1 LCGVGGIRFP
11 LLTNESADMVM
22 LPLPRDVRAP
32 ESMTRAM
39 GAFLAV
45 ELITAG

>member
-1 LCGVGGIRFP
+1 VGGIRFP
-11 LLTNESADMVM
+11 LLTNESADAFMP
-22 LPLPRDVRAP
+22 PLPRDVGAP

-45 ELITAG
+45 ELITAR

>member
-1 LCGVGGIRFP
+1 MCGVGGIRFP

-22 LPLPRDVRAP
+22 PPPTRDVGAP
-32 ESMTRAM
+32 ALMTRAM

-45 ELITAG
+45 ELITAR